1 MKVLNYLLDVLK
13 CLLDFLKDSFKR
25 NYKFIIF
32 LLVFV
37 LVLTYP
43 LPYYV
48 LMAGGITD
56 LSDRFII
63 EDSYSQKGS
72 YNLSY
77 VNRGEGN
84 VLTYVLSH
92 FISDW
97 QLEDVSDY
105 QYSNESLEE
114 IEIRDLL
121 SLQRANQVATITA
134 YTKAKEKN
142 ENIKIK
148 TNGLSIYVYL
158 VKDTISMTNKI
169 KVGDKLLKINDV
181 EITETNQVIEGF
193 KDKVKGDEITLE
205 LQNDDEIY
213 KTKIKYLEDD
223 KVPMSFIPIYD
234 LEVSPKITFT
244 FKSTESGPSAGF
256 MTTLAIYDA
265 LIEEDLTNG
274 YKIAGTGTISSNGE
288 VGPIGGV
295 EYKITGAEKD
305 DAKIFFVP
313 KGENYEDAL
322 KKKKENNY
330 NIEIVEIATFE
341 DAVKYLEKM
350 KSEKE

>member
-1 MKVLNYLLDVLK
+1 MKVLKKVLNYLLDE
-13 CLLDFLKDSFKR
+13 FKDAYKG

-37 LVLTYP
+37 LVLTFP

-48 LMAGGITD
+48 LISGGITD

-63 EDSYSQKGS
+63 ENGYSQKGS

-77 VNRGEGN
+77 VNRAEGN
-84 VLTYVLSH
+84 VLTYIISH
-92 FISDW
+92 IMSDW
-97 QLEDVSDY
+97 QLESVSDY
-105 QYSNESLEE
+105 QYSNESFEE
-114 IEIRDLL
+114 LEIRDSL
-121 SLQRANQVATITA
+121 SLQRANQIATIIA
-134 YTKAKEKN
+134 YTKAKEINKD
-142 ENIKIK
+142 IKIE
-148 TNGLSIYVYL
+148 TNGVSIYVYL
-158 VKDTISMTNKI
+158 VNDTISMTNKI
-169 KVGDKLLKINDV
+169 KVGDKLLKIDRV
-181 EITETNQVIEGF
+181 EITNTDQVIAGF

-205 LQNDDEIY
+205 LQNDDDIY
-213 KTKIKYLEDD
+213 ESTIKYLEDD
-223 KVPMSFIPIYD
+223 EVPMSFIPIYD
-234 LEVSPKITFT
+234 LEVSPKIKFT

-274 YKIAGTGTISSNGE
+274 YKIAGTGTISGNGE

-295 EYKITGAEKD
+295 EYKISGAEKD
-305 DAKIFFVP
+305 GAKIFFVP

-330 NIEIVEIATFE
+330 DIELVEISTFDE
-341 DAVKYLEKM
+341 AVEYLEKM